1 MMSVVRRCSFLDG
14 ISADKKGIAMPHR
27 LLVPQAVSTGGF
39 LYQKV
44 FGEEAFAAAGIIR
57 IPLNSKKPGKS
68 SKDNAF
74 VSHEIVALV
83 MSLKSSSF
91 SSIKVE

>member
-1 MMSVVRRCSFLDG
+1 MMSVVCRLLSLNG
-14 ISADKKGIAMPHR
+14 IDADKVGIAMPYR
-27 LLVPQAVSTGGF
+27 LLEPQAVSTGGF

-44 FGEEAFAAAGIIR
+44 FGEEAFAAAGIIC
-57 IPLNSKKPGKS
+57 IPINSKKPGKS

-74 VSHEIVALV
+74 VSHEVFALGV
-83 MSLKSSSF
+83 SLKSSSF